1 MGILWCLVKSNRR
14 CKHGIKE
21 HNSLWRDVTWKF
33 SCCMYVDKLEFI
45 YLLIS
50 VESILCSWDS
60 KQVCRG
66 PLWLRLDLQLICTFP
81 PGKGSDQ
88 MNTGKQVCF
97 CVSTLLQLCPHPQ
110 GKRQIKAS
118 LKPWKPFN
126 FNHWQHQKKHFR
138 YIDHNNCLQVLP
150 ENWAKMKKWWN
161 RSEISDRVITLA
173 LWTVM

>member
-21 HNSLWRDVTWKF
+21 HNSLGRDVTWKF

-81 PGKGSDQ
+81 LAKEVTRWTQGNKFVFACPPSSNSVLIRRGKDRSKRLWNLENLSISTTDNIRRNISG
-88 MNTGKQVCF
+88 TLITIIVCKCF
-97 CVSTLLQLCPHPQ
+97 RRTERRWRS
-110 GKRQIKAS
+110 GEIG
-118 LKPWKPFN
+118 LKY
-126 FNHWQHQKKHFR
+126 Q
-138 YIDHNNCLQVLP
+138 
-150 ENWAKMKKWWN
+150 
-161 RSEISDRVITLA
+161 
-173 LWTVM
+173 TV